1 MFVYLVRYTLARLCL
16 KRILRGFFL
25 PNFMK
30 YTKKACTID
39 EHLEILINRGLTIDD
54 TDRAKRYLESVS
66 YYRLSGYMFHLQDKG
81 NASIFYE
88 GTTFNDIINLY
99 TFDKKLRCIFL
110 EYLERIEVC
119 LRTRILNAYSELKGF
134 YWSIQRENFLE
145 KKDLRDNGNE
155 VLGYHTY
162 VLESVIIDF
171 EKPKEQFLKA
181 FKLKYTDETYPPENM
196 YFETLSFGKLIKLY
210 ACLKNDNTKNSI
222 ATAFKLPSGKT
233 LVNWLLFLNDVRNV
247 CAHHSR
253 LWNRKF
259 TANKLIFPSRK
270 DHKIE
275 GAILEASNSNIYGAI
290 IAIHH
295 LLLTFNTNSS
305 FIGKLEAL
313 IELHSINVRNL
324 GFPQNWKDEA
334 PWRIKN

>member
-1 MFVYLVRYTLARLCL
+1 MICNATEYFYNILENIPLFVYLSRYTLARLCFT
-16 KRILRGFFL
+16 RILRGFFFAY
-25 PNFMK
+25 FMK

-66 YYRLSGYMFHLQDKG
+66 YYRLSGYMFHLQDKR

-119 LRTRILNAYSELKGF
+119 LRTRILNAYCEIKGF
-134 YWSIQRENFLE
+134 YWSIQPENFLE

-155 VLGYHTY
+155 VLGYHAY
-162 VLESVIIDF
+162 VLESVTKDF

-196 YFETLSFGKLIKLY
+196 YFETLSFGKLIKLP
-210 ACLKNDNTKNSI
+210 LETVS
-222 ATAFKLPSGKT
+222 
-233 LVNWLLFLNDVRNV
+233 LVPEIHTIYYQYR
-247 CAHHSR
+247 SR
-253 LWNRKF
+253 DF
-259 TANKLIFPSRK
+259 
-270 DHKIE
+270 
-275 GAILEASNSNIYGAI
+275 
-290 IAIHH
+290 
-295 LLLTFNTNSS
+295 
-305 FIGKLEAL
+305 
-313 IELHSINVRNL
+313 
-324 GFPQNWKDEA
+324 
-334 PWRIKN
+334 